1 MSMFQKINKAFD
13 RLLSVTDVIASCL
26 LVMIVVFIL
35 LQIFFRTFNFNI
47 QWTEAASRYSFIGM
61 VFFGSVSAVRHGAHI
76 AITTLVDLLPLS
88 VRRWVDMLVYLMTML
103 MSGILTYSSLIL
115 SRSAQGVASSAIRW
129 FQMNY
134 LYVPVGILC
143 VLMFAAALLRIIE
156 LMVDKDILARESRAA
171 AEEEAE
177 SIRKLEE
184 EYETEKLKGQG
195 GEQI

>member
-103 MSGILTYSSLIL
+103 MSGILAYSSLIL